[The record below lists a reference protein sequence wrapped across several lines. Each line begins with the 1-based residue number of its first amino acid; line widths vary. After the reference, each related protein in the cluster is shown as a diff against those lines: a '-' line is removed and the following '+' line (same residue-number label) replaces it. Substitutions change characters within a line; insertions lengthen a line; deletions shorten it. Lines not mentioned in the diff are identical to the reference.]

1 MAAHSKAGT
10 SVSASMREGLGEVA
24 EGVTGVEEEAMEEV
38 EEVMAEE
45 ITDAIATEVMEI
57 VIVMEIEGMEE
68 EIETKEGDAI
78 EVTPGT
84 EIVVVLEVTH
94 VADVTAEGPG
104 PAPGPN
110 HGDRHRGHFPLP
122 S

>member
-68 EIETKEGDAI
+68 EAETRFPDLRKCKRSQFA
-78 EVTPGT
+78 
-84 EIVVVLEVTH
+84 
-94 VADVTAEGPG
+94 
-104 PAPGPN
+104 
-110 HGDRHRGHFPLP
+110 HRWKRKNRMRLYDFR

>member
-78 EVTPGT
+78 EVTPG
-84 EIVVVLEVTH
+84 IVSEV
-94 VADVTAEGPG
+94 ES
-104 PAPGPN
+104 N
-110 HGDRHRGHFPLP
+110 HRNSALKGQRSSSF
-122 S
+122 SK